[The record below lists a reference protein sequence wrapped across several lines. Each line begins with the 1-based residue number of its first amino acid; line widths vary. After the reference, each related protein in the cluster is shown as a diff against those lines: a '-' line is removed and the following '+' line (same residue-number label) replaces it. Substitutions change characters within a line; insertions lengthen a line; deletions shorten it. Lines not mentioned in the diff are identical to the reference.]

1 MTRAGEKMLTTILAA
16 TCAVLFVLAVAMQF
30 GLGRGYHWNDADLSA
45 GEAANS
51 GAIDRNPF
59 QLPPQSDFAATSQR
73 PLFNDNR
80 RPAADEGAEAPTDQ
94 PPPSPLNISLTG
106 TLLIGKPESRT
117 AMVRENGK
125 VQTIALK
132 EGMPLPG
139 DQGTWTLSQVKKRS
153 AVFKNSAGEEV
164 EVELALASAGQK
176 AGPQSRPGPGGT
188 AAAAAA
194 AAASRAANPPQTGPV
209 SSQSDE
215 LQRRIEERRKQM
227 REAAERMKVERQGD
241 QQQPPPPQPPQ
252 PPQQQ

>member
-1 MTRAGEKMLTTILAA
+1 MTRAGEKMLTTILAT
-16 TCAVLFVLAVAMQF
+16 TCGVLFVLAVAMQF

-51 GAIDRNPF
+51 GAIDRKQW

-80 RPAADEGAEAPTDQ
+80 RPAPDEGAEPATDQ

-106 TLLIGKPESRT
+106 TLLVGKPESRM

-125 VQTIALK
+125 LQTIALK

-153 AVFKNSAGEEV
+153 AVFKSNAGEEV
-164 EVELALASAGQK
+164 EVELAVASAGQK
-176 AGPQSRPGPGGT
+176 AGPQSRAAPGGTT

-194 AAASRAANPPQTGPV
+194 AAAANHAANPPQTGPV

-241 QQQPPPPQPPQ
+241 QQQPPPP
-252 PPQQQ
+252 PQQQ